1 MHIMEKK
8 FTFDKNFWILT
19 KTNNDEWCFKEEVSK
34 LNKTIQI
41 WV

>member
-19 KTNNDEWCFKEEVSK
+19 KTNNEWDFKEEVAK